1 MKKIL
6 ILFSFFYISLMFSQ
20 SKENTLIV
28 LDSKKLGLM
37 KDLSKE
43 MEALNPNE
51 ISTVTVFKDSIIAKN
66 YGAEYG
72 VIVITTKKY
81 ILNTFY
87 KDNIQNSPLN
97 EKIKSADDLQSIGV
111 VTDKPDS
118 KNQPYDELSKYIY
131 TNTMNEK
138 ISKIESILF
147 MKPEEAIKINKD
159 WINGSIEIISSLE
172 K

>member
-6 ILFSFFYISLMFSQ
+6 FLFSFFYVSLLFSQ
-20 SKENTLIV
+20 TNESTMIV

-43 MEALNPNE
+43 MEAINPDD
-51 ISTVTVFKDSIIAKN
+51 ISTLTVFKDSLIAKN

-72 VIVITTKKY
+72 VIVITRKKY
-81 ILNTFY
+81 ILETFY
-87 KDNIQNSPLN
+87 KDIIQNSLLN
-97 EKIKSADDLQSIGV
+97 EKIKSADDLALIGV

-131 TNTMNEK
+131 TNTANEK
-138 ISKIESILF
+138 IKKVARIVFIN
-147 MKPEEAIKINKD
+147 PENAVKINPK
-159 WINGSIEIISSLE
+159 WTFGAIEISAEIE
-172 K
+172 